1 MHPVLGVLASLR
13 FWLSP
18 NSSAIRRGVGR
29 HATNAAA
36 RLMAEHFRERHA
48 ERRVGA
54 TAGLGEGGSNHP
66 NDQMID
72 HEPPRTART

>member
-1 MHPVLGVLASLR
+1 VHPVLGIPASLR

>member
-1 MHPVLGVLASLR
+1 VHPVLGVLASLR

>member
-18 NSSAIRRGVGR
+18 HSSAIRRGVGR

>member
-1 MHPVLGVLASLR
+1 MHPVLGILASLR